1 MRKKP
6 QADSIAEHAARWQVT
21 TGIRGFTARARAV
34 LDAVLSEIAGE
45 LQRTGAVRLPGF
57 GVFEVKERKGRAIR
71 DPHGNPLVLPAT
83 KEIRFRPSRDLT
95 ERVTG
100 RRPS

>member
-6 QADSIAEHAARWQVT
+6 QIDTLAKFAFPLLSAEQARRCVAD
-21 TGIRGFTARARAV
+21 
-34 LDAVLSEIAGE
+34 VLSEIAGE

-83 KEIRFRPSRDLT
+83 KEIRFRASRDLT

>member
-1 MRKKP
+1 MRQAS
-6 QADSIAEHAARWQVT
+6 QADTVARYAFPGRTHEQ
-21 TGIRGFTARARAV
+21 AREFF
-34 LDAVLSEIAGE
+34 DAVIDELAGE
-45 LQRTGAVRLPGF
+45 LHRTGLVRLPGF

-83 KEIRFRPSRDLT
+83 KEIRFRASRDLT

>member
-6 QADSIAEHAARWQVT
+6 QIDTVAQFAFPSLPAKQARRCVAD
-21 TGIRGFTARARAV
+21 
-34 LDAVLSEIAGE
+34 VLSEIGGE
-45 LQRTGAVRLPGF
+45 LQRAGVVRLPGF
-57 GVFEVKERKGRAIR
+57 GVFEVKERKARSIR
-71 DPHGNPLVLPAT
+71 DPQGQPLALPAT